1 MVTHDTSSAETPAAH
16 GPKPSALQTLFGYK
30 AWANDELLTVLGGI
44 EAPAHQTVVHTTLRV
59 LNHAHV
65 VDCIFKGHLSGEP
78 HGHTATNT
86 RDTPTLQA
94 LAAAVREVD
103 AWYISYVAGLS
114 AASLDERVRFT
125 FTDGDSGLMTREEI
139 LLHVIAHGGYHRG
152 QAGQVMR
159 GASVAPPL
167 DLYTR
172 FLHDSE
178 PGRRA

>member
-1 MVTHDTSSAETPAAH
+1 MTSDPH
-16 GPKPSALQTLFGYK
+16 GPQPSALQTLFGYK
-30 AWANDELLTVLGGI
+30 AWANDELLTALGGI
-44 EAPAHQTVVHTTLRV
+44 DASAHPSVVHTATRV
-59 LNHAHV
+59 LNHTHV
-65 VDCIFKGHLSGEP
+65 VDCIFKAHLLGVP

-86 RDTPTLQA
+86 QATPTLQS
-94 LAAAVREVD
+94 LAASVREVD
-103 AWYISYVAGLS
+103 AWYVSYVANLS
-114 AASLDERVRFT
+114 PPALREPLRFT

-159 GASVAPPL
+159 GASVAPPR

-172 FLHDSE
+172 FLHASE